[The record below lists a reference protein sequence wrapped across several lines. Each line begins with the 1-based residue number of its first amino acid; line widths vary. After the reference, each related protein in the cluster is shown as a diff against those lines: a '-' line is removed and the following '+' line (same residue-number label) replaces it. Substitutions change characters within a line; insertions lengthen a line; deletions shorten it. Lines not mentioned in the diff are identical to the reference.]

1 MFCERRSMNS
11 EMVFPLYQKLA
22 EDIKRQILDGT
33 LKENEKLPPELELS
47 KEYSVSRVTVR
58 KAMEILVD
66 GGYVKKHQG
75 IGTFVAAR
83 KINRIHGQS
92 MGFTDMC
99 ETEGKIP
106 SAELLGVEWTT
117 ATVAMNQHLGIKE
130 GERILKISRIRK
142 YDGVP
147 VMLEVN
153 YFSSRYSYLMEQ
165 DLTKSLY
172 ATLRAHG
179 DMPNHAVKVV
189 EIGYV
194 TQEEAQ
200 YLNMAPGSVTLILKE
215 TVTNDDRDVI
225 HYCKQVVNPERYKL
239 TIAF

>member
-1 MFCERRSMNS
+1 MNS

-22 EDIKRQILDGT
+22 EDIKRQIADGT

-83 KINRIHGQS
+83 KLNRIHDKG
-92 MGFTDMC
+92 MGFTDIC
-99 ETEGKIP
+99 ETEGKTP
-106 SAELLGVEWTT
+106 SAELISAEWIT
-117 ATVAMNQHLGIKE
+117 ATVPMAQHLNIEE
-130 GERILKISRIRK
+130 GERVLKISRIRRI
-142 YDGVP
+142 DGVP

-153 YFSSRYSYLMEQ
+153 YFSSQYSYLMEQ

-194 TQEEAQ
+194 TPEEAE
-200 YLNMAPGSVTLILKE
+200 YLNMSAGSVTLIMQE
-215 TVTNDDRDVI
+215 TVTNDAQEVI

-239 TIAF
+239 TITF

>member
-1 MFCERRSMNS
+1 MNS

-22 EDIKRQILDGT
+22 EDIKRQIADGI
-33 LKENEKLPPELELS
+33 LKENEKRPPELELS

-58 KAMEILVD
+58 KAMEILAD

-83 KINRIHGQS
+83 KLNRIHDKG
-92 MGFTDMC
+92 MGFTDLC
-99 ETEGKIP
+99 ETEGKTP
-106 SAELLGVEWTT
+106 SAELISAEWIT
-117 ATVAMNQHLGIKE
+117 ATVPMAQHLGIEE
-130 GERILKISRIRK
+130 GERVLKISRIRRI
-142 YDGVP
+142 DGVP

-153 YFSSRYSYLMEQ
+153 YFSSQYSYLMEQ

-194 TQEEAQ
+194 TPEEAE
-200 YLNMAPGSVTLILKE
+200 YLNMSAGGVTLIMKE
-215 TVTNDDRDVI
+215 TVTNDSQEVI

-239 TIAF
+239 TIRF